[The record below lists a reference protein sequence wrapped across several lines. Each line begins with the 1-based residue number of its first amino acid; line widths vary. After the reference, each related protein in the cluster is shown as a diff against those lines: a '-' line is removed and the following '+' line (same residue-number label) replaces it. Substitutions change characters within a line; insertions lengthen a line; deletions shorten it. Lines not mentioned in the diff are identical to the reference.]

1 MEQTNLNRSHLNN
14 RILVQDHGKAEF
26 QTAGNRLVVEDLKRG
41 TNNDMGPKNIFEM
54 AAKYTVGID
63 VGSVSLNGIVI
74 NRSKEIVFEFP
85 YKRHFGK
92 IDEEIRDLVE
102 CLFEKFGE
110 DHIRSINF
118 TGNHGKKLAEKLGV
132 FYEFETISQ
141 VLGVLHIIPETRSI
155 ICMGGQDTALFQI
168 HHDDG
173 AWELES
179 FNANGPCA
187 SGTGSFIDQQAE
199 RLATALYEKN
209 RATSQ
214 NHIDR
219 ILKDFIRQGLKS
231 ERPAHVACRCTVFTK
246 SDMIHLQNKGEK
258 LEDIIYGLHV
268 GNTRNYVSTIV
279 SNQKLEDPIVFIG
292 GVSKNELQLKAFKAY
307 YPELIVPPHSTS
319 AGALGVALKAIELE
333 KTGSFGLDDL
343 RQAYQRDDIS
353 VPQTDPLVLKKTQM
367 PDAEKSPQKFLP
379 QKIKAFLGID
389 IGSTT
394 TKYALID
401 TNHQLIHK
409 SYVHTRGKPIEVTQN
424 LLKHILDELGE
435 KVEIAGVA
443 TTGSGRYV
451 VGDFLNVDLAIDEIT
466 AHARGAVEIDP
477 TVDTIF
483 EIGGQDSKY
492 ISLVNTNPLD
502 FDMNKVCAAGTGS
515 FLHELANKYGINIVG
530 EFEEIA
536 LSSKAPVKLTDR
548 CTVFMESDLV
558 SYYQKGAS
566 RRDLMAGLCYAIVHN
581 YLNRV
586 VGKRKIGNRIMF
598 LGGPSLN
605 KGVVAAFENV
615 LGRGLLVP
623 LHREVLG
630 AFGAAIC
637 VQQKMQSEGKDHSTY
652 RGMQN
657 AINDCMDFSEKVCH
671 ADPNCH
677 NQCKLKIYQF
687 DNRRSIWG
695 GECGRYERVRN
706 RSQGKD
712 DYFKLRR
719 MLWETHMAGVYK
731 ELEDQPLLEIEGR
744 PTIGMQRALYGQH
757 SAILWAHF
765 FDRLGYRL
773 VLTPPTSA
781 RISTKGVEKAV
792 DGICYPVKVS
802 YGHIEHLAGK
812 TKYLFIPTLVKMA
825 TPQPSETGFYCPM
838 VQSNSYM
845 VRTAFDLDPSSILN
859 PVIHLKHDP
868 KTLAVEIYRQI
879 GTRLGLSKV
888 SIKLSLD
895 HALDRQRQFL
905 ADMHRQGSKFLRKLN
920 SDQPIMVITGRP
932 YNLYDDRLNLRLG
945 QNLTKLGIT
954 ALPMDFIDA
963 GSVDLVEFPSMFW
976 GLGAQILKTAKIV
989 AENSNYFGLHL
1000 TNFGCG
1006 ADSFVEHFYK
1016 FIMGDKAHL
1025 ILELDEHSA
1034 AAGVMT
1040 RLEAYI
1046 NVIENCMLKMQVKT
1060 QFHKIHAN
1068 KR

>member
-1 MEQTNLNRSHLNN
+1 MKIINS
-14 RILVQDHGKAEF
+14 
-26 QTAGNRLVVEDLKRG
+26 
-41 TNNDMGPKNIFEM
+41 KNC
-54 AAKYTVGID
+54 TVGID
-63 VGSVSLNGIVI
+63 IGSVSLNCIVI
-74 NRSKEIVFEFP
+74 NKNKDVVFESP

-92 IDEEIRDLVE
+92 IDEEILDLVE
-102 CLFEKFGE
+102 RLFEKFGE
-110 DHIRSINF
+110 NRIRSISF
-118 TGNHGKKLAEKLGV
+118 TGSHGKKLAEKLGV

-141 VLGVLHIIPETRSI
+141 VLGALQLIPDAKSL
-155 ICMGGQDTALFQI
+155 ICMGGQDTALLQI
-168 HHDDG
+168 HHDEG
-173 AWELES
+173 GWELES

-199 RLATALYEKN
+199 RLATSLYEKN
-209 RATSQ
+209 KETSQ
-214 NHIDR
+214 NHIDK
-219 ILKDFIRQGLKS
+219 ILNDFIRLGLKS
-231 ERPAHVACRCTVFTK
+231 EKSANVACRCTVFTK

-268 GNTRNYVSTIV
+268 GNARNYVSTIV
-279 SNQKLEDPIVFIG
+279 SNQKLEDPIVFVG
-292 GVSKNELQLKAFKAY
+292 GLSKNELQVKAFKAY
-307 YPELIVPPHSTS
+307 FPNLIVPPYNTST
-319 AGALGVALKAIELE
+319 GALGVALKALELKKE
-333 KTGSFGLDDL
+333 DTFGLADL
-343 RQAYQRDDIS
+343 KEANLRGNIS
-353 VPQTDPLVLKKTQM
+353 VPKAPRLVLKKTKM
-367 PDAEKSPQKFLP
+367 PHSRQPHRKFLA
-379 QKIKAFLGID
+379 IRTRAYLGLD

-401 TNHQLIHK
+401 ENHNLIHK
-409 SYVHTRGKPIEVTQN
+409 SYVHTQGKPIEVTQK
-424 LLKHILDELGE
+424 LLKHIVDELE
-435 KVEIAGVA
+435 NKVKIMGVA

-477 TVDTIF
+477 KVDTIF

-492 ISLVNTNPLD
+492 ISLVNANPLD

-530 EFEEIA
+530 EFQDIA
-536 LSSKAPVKLTDR
+536 LSSRAPVKLTDR

-566 RRDLMAGLCYAIVHN
+566 REDLIAGLCYAIVHN

-586 VGKRKIGNRIMF
+586 VGKRKIGRRIMF

-615 LGRGLLVP
+615 LDRGLLVP

-630 AFGAAIC
+630 AYGAAIC
-637 VQQKMQSEGKDHSTY
+637 VQQKMRSEGKDRSAF
-652 RGMQN
+652 RGMLS
-657 AINDCMDFSEKVCH
+657 AINDRMNFTEKVCR

-695 GECGRYERVRN
+695 GECGRHELARN
-706 RSQGKD
+706 RSKGKD
-712 DYFKLRR
+712 DFFKLRR

-731 ELEDQPLLEIEGR
+731 ELEDQPLMEIEGR
-744 PTIGMQRALYGQH
+744 PTIGMQRALYGH
-757 SAILWAHF
+757 HTAILWAHF

-773 VLTPPTSA
+773 VLTPPTNA

-792 DGICYPVKVS
+792 DGVCYPVKVS
-802 YGHIEHLAGK
+802 YGHIEQLAGK
-812 TKYLFIPTLVKMA
+812 TKYLFIPSLIKMA
-825 TPQPSETGFYCPM
+825 TPKPSETGFYCPM

-845 VRTAFDLDPSSILN
+845 VRMAFGLDRASILN
-859 PVIHLKHDP
+859 PVLHLKHDP
-868 KTLAVEIYRQI
+868 DTLAVEIYRQM
-879 GTRLGLSKV
+879 GARLGLSKGL
-888 SIKLSLD
+888 IKQSLYY
-895 HALDRQRQFL
+895 ALERQRQFVT
-905 ADMHRQGSKFLRKLN
+905 DMHQQGNKILRKLD
-920 SDQPIMVITGRP
+920 SDEPIMVVTGRP

-945 QNLTKLGIT
+945 QNLAKLGIT
-954 ALPMDFIDA
+954 ALPMDFIDVD
-963 GSVDLVEFPSMFW
+963 SVDLTEFPSMFW
-976 GLGAQILKTAKIV
+976 GLGAQILKTTKIV

-1006 ADSFVEHFYK
+1006 ADSFIEHFYK
-1016 FIMGDKAHL
+1016 FIMGDKPCL

-1040 RLEAYI
+1040 RLEAYK
-1046 NVIENCMLKMQVKT
+1046 NVIENSMYKSQPKT
-1060 QFHKIHAN
+1060 QYQLINTHK
-1068 KR
+1068 R